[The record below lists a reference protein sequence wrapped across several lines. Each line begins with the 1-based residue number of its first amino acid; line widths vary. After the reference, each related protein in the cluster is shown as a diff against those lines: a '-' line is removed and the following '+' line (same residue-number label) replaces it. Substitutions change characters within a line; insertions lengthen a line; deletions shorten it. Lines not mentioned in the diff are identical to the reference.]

1 MDTYGAVSEEV
12 VKDMA
17 KNIRNKYNSSIGLA
31 RSGIAGPS
39 GGTKNKPVGTVFI
52 AYSDSKNTISKK
64 LLLTRERYLN
74 NELTCLNIL
83 NMIRL
88 KLLNYI

>member
-31 RSGIAGPS
+31 TSGIAGPS

-64 LLLTRERYLN
+64 LLLTRERFLN

>member
-1 MDTYGAVSEEV
+1 
-12 VKDMA
+12 MA
-17 KNIRNKYNSSIGLA
+17 KNIRNKFNSSIGVA
-31 RSGIAGPS
+31 TSGIAGPT

-52 AYSDSKNTISKK
+52 AYSDSKKTISKK
-64 LLLTRERYLN
+64 LLLTRERQIN
-74 NELTCLNIL
+74 NELTCLSIL